1 MPQLTRIV
9 QDGILEFCKRS
20 NQKLNN
26 LKVFFAI
33 DKEKW
38 VKVLVV
44 FITIVYAATLVV
56 NDVVVKY
63 DKKAY
68 DALVGGSESWQEY
81 QNKEKYQQINLKNVK
96 FYKKNFQGYKFKNV
110 NFSDMQCFGCIF
122 QNSQF
127 YDVKFDGS
135 YLQSAN
141 FQNVIIDKASFV
153 DIFGPG
159 ISFENSKIINTIFKR
174 NYFMQ
179 GDFTSNHLENI
190 SFIDSNLFDLYFIKN
205 VFRGVN
211 FINGT
216 DGIIKSSG
224 GQN

>member
-1 MPQLTRIV
+1 MPQLTRIKNE
-9 QDGILEFCKRS
+9 GILKFRKLS
-20 NQKLNN
+20 NQKFNN
-26 LKVFFAI
+26 LEVFFVVNR
-33 DKEKW
+33 EKW
-38 VKVLVV
+38 NIVLVV
-44 FITIVYAATLVV
+44 FITIVYAATLIV

-81 QNKEKYQQINLKNVK
+81 QNEEKYQQINLKNVK
-96 FYKKNFQGYKFKNV
+96 FYKKNFQGYEFRNV

-135 YLQSAN
+135 YLQAAN
-141 FQNVIIDKASFV
+141 FKNVIIDKVSFE

-159 ISFENSKIINTIFKR
+159 ISFENSKIINTNFKR

-190 SFIDSNLFDLYFIKN
+190 SFIDSNLFELYFIQN
-205 VFRGVN
+205 IFRGVN

-216 DGIIKSSG
+216 HGIIKSSG